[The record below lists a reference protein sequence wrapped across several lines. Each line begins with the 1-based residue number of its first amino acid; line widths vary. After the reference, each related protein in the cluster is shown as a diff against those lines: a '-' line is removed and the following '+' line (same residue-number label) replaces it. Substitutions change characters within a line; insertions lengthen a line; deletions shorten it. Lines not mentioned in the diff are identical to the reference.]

1 MVAAFSRALGL
12 PILGAPMSISP
23 LNGHDQL
30 RAARAF
36 AVMRGNSPSAPP
48 SAAVRQS
55 DSIELSDAAR
65 SLASARN
72 TVIDAPEVRA
82 ERVAEIKAAL
92 VDGTYSVDSRALAR
106 SLIKARAV

>member
-1 MVAAFSRALGL
+1 MFIAFGRALGL
-12 PILGAPMSISP
+12 HILGEPMSISP

-30 RAARAF
+30 RAARAI
-36 AVMRGNSPSAPP
+36 AAIRGTSNGALP

-72 TVIDAPEVRA
+72 TVTDASEIRA
-82 ERVAEIKAAL
+82 ERVAEIKAAIA
-92 VDGTYSVDSRALAR
+92 DGTYSVDSRTLAR
-106 SLIKARAV
+106 RLIKARAV